1 MNAVLTAAAPLP
13 LPAPDSHWREWV
25 TYGLRWAAA
34 RPPIADSARDAV
46 VDGGRFMTVHAYR
59 EAEPGPRWRALYDAT
74 WPAYRS
80 WYTREGLAAR
90 PSLRECRHALTR
102 YLPELVPTWER
113 LCRLSRDDSGRRP
126 DAVDVA
132 SSRVRRRLLPS
143 SAAGRKAGSGAQL
156 RLRPGALRSRD
167 RVH

>member
-1 MNAVLTAAAPLP
+1 MNGVLTAAAPLP

-46 VDGGRFMTVHAYR
+46 VDGGRFMTLHAYR

-90 PSLRECRHALTR
+90 PSLRVCRHYGCVAMRSPDISPNWSRPGSGCAVSAVTTR
-102 YLPELVPTWER
+102 SPPGC
-113 LCRLSRDDSGRRP
+113 CRCGVFPRSR
-126 DAVDVA
+126 
-132 SSRVRRRLLPS
+132 
-143 SAAGRKAGSGAQL
+143 SAAPK
-156 RLRPGALRSRD
+156 
-167 RVH
+167 